1 MERLANMYVKARERF
16 VRFHRSQSRAQTM
29 TEYALVLAAIA
40 VAVYAA
46 YQTLGSSI
54 SKLTSGVDSSLTGA

>member
-1 MERLANMYVKARERF
+1 MDKLNRMYVKARERF
-16 VRFHRSQSRAQTM
+16 VRFHRAQTM

-46 YQTLGSSI
+46 YKTLGSSI
-54 SKLTSGVDSSLTGA
+54 SSLTSGVDSSLTSA

>member
-1 MERLANMYVKARERF
+1 MDKLSRLYVKTRERF
-16 VRFHRSQSRAQTM
+16 VRFHRAQTM

-46 YQTLGSSI
+46 YVTLGNSI
-54 SKLTSGVDSSLTGA
+54 STLTSGVDSQLTNA